1 MAVAT
6 VSINFMGPGNYTLS
20 SPESGKVASLLMVAV
35 TNLGGVSFQFRDSD
49 STQLTG
55 PLMLADLQQFV
66 TNFGTVAVPLCAT
79 AAGKGLNLSVLDGG
93 RLTGFAVIDI
103 S

>member
-1 MAVAT
+1 
-6 VSINFMGPGNYTLS
+6 
-20 SPESGKVASLLMVAV
+20 
-35 TNLGGVSFQFRDSD
+35 
-49 STQLTG
+49 
-55 PLMLADLQQFV
+55 MLADLQQFV